1 MVEVEIKYRGRRQ
14 VEHGCAGCAEERQLD
29 AATRGIERLHH
40 PPPDLSLADH
50 FFGGPG
56 HGVGQTGE
64 WHIAA
69 CSPGADVHPVAGIGI
84 HLAIEFGPQLVL
96 RDEGDERQRF
106 IHRLEG
112 AFGPTTL
119 SPAAPALLLSSAPL
133 IRRQHVC
140 RPGVGIEVGIH
151 SRRGTFGALSPLTVT
166 LATLA
171 AISVRVH
178 AHGRRFGPSS
188 QERGGRLGHRHGLH
202 GVGGADTHDGAFGL
216 TNCLTTFGTTYR
228 RAVHEDPPQPWHRF
242 AADEATPVEEPVV
255 GAVELLE
262 GVVGEDGGAQFVGHL
277 ENEAVAPTNG
287 AGRGHDDFAFEIRR
301 FERWL
306 FGSADPVG
314 EGGIDDDQDI
324 SARVFFHEALNR
336 FVELV
341 QTGKGTTLG
350 CDVRSVDHD
359 FVRGHRFLVFCCL
372 FRCQW
377 ERCAPAAPPA
387 RHAIHS
393 GWR

>member
-1 MVEVEIKYRGRRQ
+1 M
-14 VEHGCAGCAEERQLD
+14 
-29 AATRGIERLHH
+29 
-40 PPPDLSLADH
+40 
-50 FFGGPG
+50 
-56 HGVGQTGE
+56 
-64 WHIAA
+64 
-69 CSPGADVHPVAGIGI
+69 AGIGI
-84 HLAIEFGPQLVL
+84 NLAIEFGPQLVL
-96 RDEGDERQRF
+96 RNEGDERQRLV
-106 IHRLEG
+106 HRLEG
-112 AFGPTTL
+112 AFGPATL
-119 SPAAPALLLSSAPL
+119 SATAASLLLSPAPL
-133 IRRQHVC
+133 IRRRRVHCPC
-140 RPGVGIEVGIH
+140 RCCEPAIHISIH
-151 SRRGTFGALSPLTVT
+151 SRGGAFGTLSAFTVAF
-166 LATLA
+166 ATLA
-171 AISVRVH
+171 VLSIRVNTYG
-178 AHGRRFGPSS
+178 GRLGPSR
-188 QERGGRLGHRHGLH
+188 QEWGWRLGHRHGLH
-202 GVGGADTHDGAFGL
+202 GVGGADTHNGAFGL
-216 TNCLTTFGTTYR
+216 AHGLTALGSTNR
-228 RAVHEDPPQPWHRF
+228 RAVHEHPPQPGHRF
-242 AADEATPVEEPVV
+242 AADEATPVKEPVV
-255 GAVELLE
+255 STVELLE
-262 GVVGEDGGAQFVGHL
+262 GVVGEDGGTQFIGHL
-277 ENEAVAPTNG
+277 ENEAVAPADG
-287 AGRGHDDFAFEIRR
+287 AGGGHDDFAFEIRR